1 MFVVP
6 VPFIRRKVIV
16 RRFIVAGAISPSSA
30 KTPNEVGSF
39 RGLGL
44 MYSRL
49 IARGI
54 LVQTE
59 NNKYYVDVTKTL

>member
-6 VPFIRRKVIV
+6 VPIIRRNVIV
-16 RRFIVAGAISPSSA
+16 RRFINAGAISPSSA
-30 KTPNEVGSF
+30 KAPEDVGSF
-39 RGLGL
+39 KGLGL

-49 IARGI
+49 ISQGI

-59 NNKYYVDVTKTL
+59 NNKYYVDKSKL